1 MYNMTEPELLQA
13 IAELQAE
20 CVNKDSQI
28 LDMQFKIKDLEY
40 QIKMLNNLLN
50 LKKTWRDFDVDG
62 RC

>member
-20 CVNKDSQI
+20 CVNKDSLI
-28 LDMQFKIKDLEY
+28 LDMQFKLKDLEY
-40 QIKMLNNLLN
+40 QIKVLNNLLK

>member
-1 MYNMTEPELLQA
+1 MTEPELLQA

-20 CVNKDSQI
+20 CVNKDSLI

-40 QIKMLNNLLN
+40 QIKMLNNLLK

>member
-1 MYNMTEPELLQA
+1 MTEQELLQA

>member
-1 MYNMTEPELLQA
+1 MTEPELLHA

-20 CVNKDSQI
+20 CVNKDSLI

-40 QIKMLNNLLN
+40 QIKMLNNLLK